1 MYSEKVAI
9 LGACMKKIFF
19 LFLLSFCSTVSFA
32 ESMQFLTLL
41 SHPVGSF
48 AKLELQ
54 TNRQADIFQLNF
66 CNGFINEG
74 VINIGTE
81 TTPGSIEIQNLKM
94 GANTKLLGNIA
105 EYQVDDSTK
114 IYAGATAKVKELDV
128 NNDIVVNPAS
138 GKDFF
143 VKVNGTLFS
152 EDTST
157 IRTFVASFSKLTIP
171 GVAKFDSGTSVSGS
185 GLSWKQVNVSG
196 CGTSDACKAYLIT
209 NAAD

>member
-9 LGACMKKIFF
+9 LGVCMKKIFF
-19 LFLLSFCSTVSFA
+19 LFLFSICSTVSFA

-66 CNGFINEG
+66 CNGFING
-74 VINIGTE
+74 GSINIGTE

-105 EYQVDDSTK
+105 QYQVGSTE
-114 IYAGATAKVKELDV
+114 ISAGATAKVKELYV
-128 NNDIVVNPAS
+128 NNNIEVNPDS
-138 GKDFF
+138 EKDFF
-143 VKVNGTLFS
+143 VKDFFCECLKYPQDFPIMKSIFVPCNIPS
-152 EDTST
+152 RST
-157 IRTFVASFSKLTIP
+157 I
-171 GVAKFDSGTSVSGS
+171 
-185 GLSWKQVNVSG
+185 VN
-196 CGTSDACKAYLIT
+196 K
-209 NAAD
+209 NPQQ

>member
-9 LGACMKKIFF
+9 LGVCMKKIFF
-19 LFLLSFCSTVSFA
+19 LFLLNICSTVSFA

-66 CNGFINEG
+66 CNDFINEG
-74 VINIGTE
+74 SINIGTE

-105 EYQVDDSTK
+105 QYQVGSTE
-114 IYAGATAKVKELDV
+114 ISAGATAKVKKLYV
-128 NNDIVVNPAS
+128 NNNIEVNPDS
-138 GKDFF
+138 EKDFF
-143 VKVNGTLFS
+143 VKVNGTLS
-152 EDTST
+152 SGATST
-157 IRTFVASFSKLTIP
+157 IRTFVASFSKLKIP
-171 GVAKFDSGTSVSGS
+171 YVAEFDSATSVSGS

-196 CGTSDACKAYLIT
+196 CGTSEDCKAYLIT